1 MIPPYLDSEELSP
14 RMTVL
19 PNQAFLV
26 RPDTYTIIDGDTFR
40 IRTPVLADGK
50 RHEAFR
56 IRLCSIDTP
65 ELRKNTLFDQV
76 LRAGGF
82 DPFHDGPGEAARD
95 FLRALCRKRVILVT
109 PDFDDHGRPRS
120 DRYGRLLAQVCVSG
134 APGSLFRLDGARSI
148 EHALFQAGLASTYP
162 DRWLPACEPTI
173 LSRIREAL
181 DREAGPTMPC

>member
-1 MIPPYLDSEELSP
+1 
-14 RMTVL
+14 MTVL

-65 ELRKNTLFDQV
+65 ELRKPTLFDQV

-82 DPFHDGPGEAARD
+82 DPMHDGPGEAARD
-95 FLRALCRKRVILVT
+95 FLRALCRGRVILVA
-109 PDFDDHGRPRS
+109 PDDGDGVRPQT

-134 APGSLFRLDGARSI
+134 APGRLFRLDGARSV
-148 EHALFQAGLASTYP
+148 EHELFQAGLASTYP
-162 DRWLPACEPTI
+162 DRWLPACEPSI

-181 DREAGPTMPC
+181 DRDAGPAAPGCQAS